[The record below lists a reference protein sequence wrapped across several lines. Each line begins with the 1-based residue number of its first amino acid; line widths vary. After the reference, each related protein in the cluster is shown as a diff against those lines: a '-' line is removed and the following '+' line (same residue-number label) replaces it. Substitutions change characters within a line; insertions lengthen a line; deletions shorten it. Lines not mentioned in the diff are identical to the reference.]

1 MIHMRR
7 ALLHTIKVHMG
18 LSISRPMFKFIIW
31 ISPLFLAT
39 IAVFIYGAS
48 SPEKIFNYVV
58 LGSGF
63 MALWSSIVYSSAS
76 DINRE
81 RFYGTLEFIFV
92 APVSFAVILIGKII
106 GNTIW
111 GLLSMIISFLYLVLI
126 FRIEIPIYHPWLF
139 FGTFI
144 FVLFAIIVFSF
155 FLSLAF
161 TLSRQA
167 EALMNFIEYPI
178 YLICGFLFPIA
189 ILPFWVK
196 PISYLL
202 PPTLAIDLLRKVT
215 TESATFSLIGKPLVA
230 LIILTFVYILLG
242 VYCYRAVEKK
252 ARINGKLGVY

>member
-1 MIHMRR
+1 MTYTAR
-7 ALLHTIKVHMG
+7 ALVHTIKVHMG
-18 LSISRPMFKFIIW
+18 LSIARPMFKFIIW

-39 IAVFIYGAS
+39 IAVFIYGSS

-81 RFYGTLEFIFV
+81 RFYGTLEIIFV
-92 APVSFAVILIGKII
+92 APVSFAVVLIGKII

-111 GLLSMIISFLYLVLI
+111 GLLSMVISFLYLLLI
-126 FRIEIPIYHPWLF
+126 FRIEVPIYHPWLF
-139 FGTFI
+139 IGTFF
-144 FVLFAIIVFSF
+144 FVLIAIAVFSF

-167 EALMNFIEYPI
+167 QALMNFIEYPI

-189 ILPFWVK
+189 ILPFWVQ

-202 PPTLAIDLLRKVT
+202 PPTLAIDVLRKVT
-215 TESATFSLIGKPLVA
+215 AENATMALVGKPLFA

-242 VYCYRAVEKK
+242 IYCYRAIEKK
-252 ARINGKLGVY
+252 ARISGKLGVY